1 MTMNFDDLNCGGQLR
16 VGTGVVPAIKE
27 GDTKIKNKTFTYAK

>member
-1 MTMNFDDLNCGGQLR
+1 MTMNFDDINCGGQLR

-27 GDTKIKNKTFTYAK
+27 MILSLESQYGVV